1 MREHPTVDQVSDLVE
16 LFAERCVHVVDL
28 PVPDEDVR
36 RLRAMVFGTETQG
49 DRLLIASTTSND
61 FSWELI
67 NRLISA
73 EPRLDSASDL
83 VELVGEGDSPGNSDS
98 TMLLFPSPLADINKL
113 KDTRHYAEKAVIL
126 ARRHV
131 SLISD
136 IEALSQ
142 LLRTYGF
149 TIRGVVV
156 AHSKPSRWRKWRRFA
171 RAYGVW
177 SDPEHPWPAIDVL
190 DEENARIGRTPKRK
204 HDHLP

>member
-1 MREHPTVDQVSDLVE
+1 VSEHPTVDKVSDLFE
-16 LFAERCVHVVDL
+16 LFAERCVHLVDL

-36 RLRAMVFGTETQG
+36 RLRTTVFGTGTPG

-67 NRLISA
+67 NRLIAA
-73 EPRLDSASDL
+73 EPGFGSAPDL
-83 VELVGEGDSPGNSDS
+83 VEVVGEGDSPGNSDS
-98 TMLLFPSPLADINKL
+98 TMLLFPSPSADTDKL
-113 KDTRHYAEKAVIL
+113 QDTRHYVEKAVIL

-131 SLISD
+131 SLKSEIG
-136 IEALSQ
+136 ALSQ

-156 AHSKPSRWRKWRRFA
+156 VHSKPSRWRKWRRYA

-204 HDHLP
+204 HDRLP